1 MRRILVPLLAL
12 VALGA
17 CVAQAPNRP
26 GFAPGFGAAE
36 TPRTR
41 VALLLPLSGSQ
52 ASLGRAMQ
60 NAAELAL
67 FEAGNPDVDFIPT
80 NTMSTAGGA
89 AEAARSAINSGAR
102 IIVGPL
108 TAAET
113 SAVSVPARSA
123 RVPVLAFT
131 NDEAQGGPGV
141 WPLGIT
147 PAQQVR
153 RVVAIVAGAGIRRVA
168 LGAPDDAFGR
178 ALARALRDA
187 AAEFS
192 LPPPVIALH
201 PPRAEPGAAARELAT
216 AAGPDGIEAV
226 LLGHAGAAARVYAAG
241 LVAGG
246 LTVPPLR
253 ILGHGLWQGDAGLS
267 NEPALHGAV
276 FAAPDPRARARF
288 EQRYLAAYGDRPP
301 RVASVAYDAARIAAQ
316 SLARGGSPVGAGD
329 IVNGADGPLRLLPD
343 GTALRGLALY
353 RVEGSGEATAI
364 EAARLPGSAGS

>member
-1 MRRILVPLLAL
+1 MRRVLLPLVAL
-12 VALGA
+12 VALAG
-17 CVAQAPNRP
+17 CVAQPLSRP
-26 GFAPGFGAAE
+26 GLAVAPGTPE
-36 TPRTR
+36 PPRTR

-60 NAAELAL
+60 RATELAL
-67 FEAGNPDVDFIPT
+67 FDTGNPAVDFIPV
-80 NTMSTAGGA
+80 NTQSTAGGA
-89 AEAARSAINSGAR
+89 AEAARTAIGSGAR

-113 SAVSVPARSA
+113 SAVSVPARTA

-153 RVVAIVAGAGIRRVA
+153 RVVAVAAGAGVRRIA

-178 ALARALRDA
+178 ALARALREA
-187 AAEFS
+187 ATEFS
-192 LPPPVIALH
+192 LPPPVVALH

-226 LLGHAGAAARVYAAG
+226 LVGHAGAAARVYAAG

-246 LTVPPLR
+246 LAVPPLR
-253 ILGHGLWQGDAGLS
+253 ILGHGLWQGDGGLS
-267 NEPALHGAV
+267 NEPALHGAI
-276 FAAPDPRARARF
+276 FAAADPRARSRF
-288 EQRYLAAYGDRPP
+288 EQRYLSAFGERPP
-301 RVASVAYDAARIAAQ
+301 RVASIAYDAAVIAAR
-316 SLARGGSPVGAGD
+316 SLGRGAAPVGAGE
-329 IVNGADGPLRLLPD
+329 VVGGADGPLRLLPD
-343 GTALRGLALY
+343 GTALRGLALF
-353 RVEGSGEATAI
+353 RVEESGEATAI
-364 EAARLPGSAGS
+364 EAATIPGAAGS

>member
-1 MRRILVPLLAL
+1 MPLLAL

-17 CVAQAPNRP
+17 CVAQPPSRP
-26 GFAPGFGAAE
+26 GFAIAPGTTE
-36 TPRTR
+36 PPRTR

-52 ASLGRAMQ
+52 ASLGRSMQ
-60 NAAELAL
+60 RAAELAL
-67 FEAGNPDVDFIPT
+67 FEAGNPEVDFIPVDT
-80 NTMSTAGGA
+80 QSTAGGA
-89 AEAARSAINSGAR
+89 AEAARRAIGSGAR
-102 IIVGPL
+102 VIVGPL

-113 SAVSVPARSA
+113 SAVSVPARTA

-153 RVVAIVAGAGIRRVA
+153 RVVAVVAGAGVRRIA

-178 ALARALRDA
+178 ALARALREA
-187 AAEFS
+187 ATEFS

-246 LTVPPLR
+246 LAVPPLR
-253 ILGHGLWQGDAGLS
+253 ILGHGLWQGDGGLS
-267 NEPALHGAV
+267 NEPALHGAI
-276 FAAPDPRARARF
+276 FAAPDPRARSRF
-288 EQRYLAAYGDRPP
+288 EQRYLSAFGERPP
-301 RVASVAYDAARIAAQ
+301 RVASIAYDAAMIAAR
-316 SLARGGSPVGAGD
+316 SLGRGAGPVGAGE
-329 IVNGADGPLRLLPD
+329 VVGGADGPLRLLPD
-343 GTALRGLALY
+343 GTALRGLALF
-353 RVEGSGEATAI
+353 RVEASGEATAI
-364 EAARLPGSAGS
+364 EAAPIPGAAGS